1 MESGSPVWWTLKGE
15 TELFKQALKLYGLL
29 LMKIDGREKHEWGQ
43 ATVLQYF
50 QDALGVIYE
59 AGSQRCQT
67 ESSER
72 ILEDTMCQGQDKVIW
87 RRGEDL

>member
-1 MESGSPVWWTLKGE
+1 MESGRTVYWTLEGE

-29 LMKIDGREKHEWGQ
+29 LMKIDGREKPEWGQ

-59 AGSQRCQT
+59 AGDQRCQT
-67 ESSER
+67 KSSER
-72 ILEDTMCQGQDKVIW
+72 ILQDSMC
-87 RRGEDL
+87 